1 MGDYQP
7 LDVEV
12 AFDVEDTEQIV
23 TTTITDNDR
32 LEGVESFT
40 ATIVALESLFPVAVV
55 MNATV
60 TVDIVD
66 DDSKYAEKSNN
77 RVLIN

>member
-7 LDVEV
+7 LNVEI

-23 TTTITDNDR
+23 STTITDNDR

-40 ATIVALESLFPVAVV
+40 ATIVALEGPFPVAVV
-55 MNATV
+55 MNPTV

-66 DDSKYAEKSNN
+66 DDSKYAREIKQWSM
-77 RVLIN
+77 V